1 MLLLY
6 QGQVHREREMFFSL
20 KFDKNKQSIII
31 LAFVIFEIME
41 ETNCS
46 LQQNVVQKE
55 KEFRK

>member
-1 MLLLY
+1 
-6 QGQVHREREMFFSL
+6 MFFSL